1 MFHAVNLQAN
11 KATVNLYSRYLDL
24 RPIGLL
30 FIITLVMQNLNYCSA
45 ITSVESLRNAIAIC
59 HRNVFTL
66 PYYSETSF
74 FGRAFINNQQ

>member
-30 FIITLVMQNLNYCSA
+30 FIITLVMQNLNYCPA
-45 ITSVESLRNAIAIC
+45 ITSVESLRNAIAIYKSC
-59 HRNVFTL
+59 LNSLIVKPASLTI
-66 PYYSETSF
+66 P
-74 FGRAFINNQQ
+74 AIV